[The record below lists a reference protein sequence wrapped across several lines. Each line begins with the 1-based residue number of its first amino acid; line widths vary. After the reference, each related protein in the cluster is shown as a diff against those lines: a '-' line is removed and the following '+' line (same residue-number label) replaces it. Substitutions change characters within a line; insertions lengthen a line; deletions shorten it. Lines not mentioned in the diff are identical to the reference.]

1 MSVSGGPGV
10 VMPPRVPALPAMPP
24 LQPASLATVASVA
37 PGPMTQLQLLQK
49 LSNFAASNR
58 KRQGPADNSH
68 NTQHGHAKKFQPSQP
83 SQSFPCTPRIDQVSC
98 DWPSAGHVTSCPS
111 LIGPQVMSLPPR
123 AVPVSPPGPA
133 ETNNNSSSKT
143 APVSPPELEVAS
155 KPSID
160 CPVCGD
166 DAVAHFHYG
175 GMCCYSCK
183 AFFRRVVNTNKVS
196 KGDFLIHR
204 YICYEQRP
212 I

>member
-58 KRQGPADNSH
+58 KRQGPADNS
-68 NTQHGHAKKFQPSQP
+68 HAKKFQPSQP

-196 KGDFLIHR
+196 RGISSR
-204 YICYEQRP
+204 YIFATNNEQFK
-212 I
+212 

>member
-68 NTQHGHAKKFQPSQP
+68 NKKFQPSQP

-98 DWPSAGHVTSCPS
+98 DWPSAGHVTSCLH

-143 APVSPPELEVAS
+143 PPVSPPELEVAS

-196 KGDFLIHR
+196 RGISSR
-204 YICYEQRP
+204 YIFATNNEQFK
-212 I
+212 

>member
-1 MSVSGGPGV
+1 MTVSGGPGV

-68 NTQHGHAKKFQPSQP
+68 NKKFQPSQP

-98 DWPSAGHVTSCPS
+98 DWPSAGHVTSCLH

-143 APVSPPELEVAS
+143 PPVSPPELEVAS

-196 KGDFLIHR
+196 RGISSR
-204 YICYEQRP
+204 YIFATNNEQFN
-212 I
+212 

>member
-68 NTQHGHAKKFQPSQP
+68 NSQHGHAKKFQPSQP
-83 SQSFPCTPRIDQVSC
+83 SQSFPCTPRIDQVS
-98 DWPSAGHVTSCPS
+98 AGHVTSCPH

-196 KGDFLIHR
+196 RGISSR
-204 YICYEQRP
+204 YICYEQ
-212 I
+212 